1 MLLKSEERAEINEK
15 SFGDTKGPNLILK
28 SVKKDAAVWPRD
40 FEQFEAALLESRK
53 SEFTTLV

>member
-40 FEQFEAALLESRK
+40 FEQF
-53 SEFTTLV
+53 